1 METTALAAE
10 STVAQMARL
19 VEQAAAAQ
27 SPTETLVQ
35 RFARVYTPLVL
46 LATACVAF
54 VPFAAGRPDHK
65 VRRAPVHM
73 RVRMSTP
80 KPCANR
86 DSPRGSRGKAASGLC
101 SMAEACSH
109 YGHKPQSARGV
120 GRSHLSSL
128 QHLRA

>member
-1 METTALAAE
+1 VQLTHVTITTIKDDSFVAHSLVIWATQVRTTALASE

-54 VPFAAGRPDHK
+54 VPFAAARTDHK
-65 VRRAPVHM
+65 VCLTVHGHWGLLQTHPVAWWWDVP
-73 RVRMSTP
+73 RKSTNV
-80 KPCANR
+80 C
-86 DSPRGSRGKAASGLC
+86 DMISL
-101 SMAEACSH
+101 E
-109 YGHKPQSARGV
+109 PQ
-120 GRSHLSSL
+120 
-128 QHLRA
+128 

>member
-1 METTALAAE
+1 
-10 STVAQMARL
+10 MARL

-65 VRRAPVHM
+65 VLQR
-73 RVRMSTP
+73 S
-80 KPCANR
+80 CLY
-86 DSPRGSRGKAASGLC
+86 AALSG
-101 SMAEACSH
+101 AI
-109 YGHKPQSARGV
+109 
-120 GRSHLSSL
+120 
-128 QHLRA
+128 